1 MRSQSTFEVVRRLV
15 CALQQQQGYR
25 QIEVYGE
32 THLVRD
38 LGFTSLDI
46 AQLIAMLEDEL
57 GIEPFANGA
66 TLDQVGT
73 AGDLAQLYMSTW

>member
-1 MRSQSTFEVVRRLV
+1 MKNMSTFEVLQRLI

-25 QIEVYGE
+25 QIEVHSG
-32 THLVRD
+32 THLTRD

-66 TLDQVGT
+66 TLDQIAT
-73 AGDLAQLYMSTW
+73 AGDLAQLFMSTW